1 MLVDNDF
8 HRTHDIFALFEGL
21 EVPNMDSIAAVEPF
35 VKGHN
40 GASGHFLNGEH
51 KPSSNGLLN

>member
-1 MLVDNDF
+1 MDNDF

-21 EVPNMDSIAAVEPF
+21 EVPNMDTVATAEPF
-35 VKGHN
+35 MNRHN
-40 GASGHFLNGEH
+40 GASGPFVNGEH